1 MCLICL
7 LGLSDSEKDGNVV
20 LMETTTKAEAMNK
33 EQELISHHIEN
44 YGMGVAINQLEDA
57 IVKANGNFD
66 WSTEIR
72 VSNYCSNKVAAIEL
86 MKFANIKV
94 NSVRANEH
102 QEAFINGTEIWD
114 LLDGW
119 CF

>member
-1 MCLICL
+1 
-7 LGLSDSEKDGNVV
+7 
-20 LMETTTKAEAMNK
+20 MEATNKQGTKMNNQ
-33 EQELISHHIEN
+33 QELISRHIEM
-44 YGMGVAINQLEDA
+44 YGMGAAINQLEDA
-57 IVKANGNFD
+57 IIEANGNFD

-72 VSNYCSNKVAAIEL
+72 VSNYCSNKVAASEL

-102 QEAFINGTEIWD
+102 QEAFINGTEIWN
-114 LLDGW
+114 LLDSW